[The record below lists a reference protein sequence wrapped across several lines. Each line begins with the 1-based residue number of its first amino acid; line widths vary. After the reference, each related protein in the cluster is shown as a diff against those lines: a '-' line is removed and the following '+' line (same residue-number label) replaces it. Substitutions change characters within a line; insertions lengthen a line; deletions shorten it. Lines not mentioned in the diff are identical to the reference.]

1 MAATAPSAPRR
12 RITRDTTSEARVSP
26 LELFFDLVFVFA
38 ITQVTA
44 FMADDP
50 TFAGLGR
57 GLVVLALI
65 WWAWSGYA
73 WLTNAVDPDAA
84 LARVVMFV
92 AMAAMLV
99 LALAVPEAF
108 GDEGATFALAY
119 FAVRIVHAWLF
130 WVAAEGDV
138 AWRRN
143 VGRLIV
149 TALVGPGLILL
160 ASLAFEGTTRDV
172 IWVVALV
179 LDYGIVLVAPPEGWH
194 VSPGHFAERFG
205 LIVIIA
211 LGESI
216 VALGVGAAEL
226 ELDLALVAAGALT
239 MVVVAALWWAYFDVV
254 AIVAERRFREAEGAE
269 QVLIARDSYALIH
282 LPMIAGIV
290 LFALGVKKATEHLS
304 GPLKDAPAVALCGGL
319 ALYALAHVAFRLRN
333 MGTLSPRRFV
343 VAGLS
348 LAVIPVAVTAP
359 ALVALALLAV
369 LWAGLIAYEALRFAE
384 ARHRLHAGESHRSG

>member
-1 MAATAPSAPRR
+1 MSTRR
-12 RITRDTTSEARVSP
+12 LTRDETAEAKVSP

-38 ITQVTA
+38 LTQVTQ
-44 FMADDP
+44 FMADQP

-57 GLVVLALI
+57 GMLVLALV

-108 GDEGATFALAY
+108 GDEGAVFALAY
-119 FAVRIVHAWLF
+119 FAVRAAHAWLF
-130 WVAAEGDV
+130 WVAAAGDL

-143 VGRLIV
+143 VLRLAITTV
-149 TALVGPGLILL
+149 VGPGLVLF
-160 ASLAFEGTTRDV
+160 ASLALDGTARDAV
-172 IWVVALV
+172 WILAVV

-205 LIVIIA
+205 LVIIIA

-216 VALGVGAAEL
+216 VALGVGAQDL
-226 ELDLALVAAGALT
+226 DLDLALVAAGALT
-239 MVVVAALWWAYFDVV
+239 MVIVAALWWAYFDVV
-254 AIVAERRFREAEGAE
+254 AIVAERRFREAQGAE

-290 LFALGVKKATEHLS
+290 LFALGVKKATEHL
-304 GPLKDAPAVALCGGL
+304 GDPLKDAAAVALCGGL
-319 ALYALAHVAFRLRN
+319 ALYALAHIAFRLRN

-348 LAVIPVAVTAP
+348 LAVIPIATNAA
-359 ALVALALLAV
+359 ALVSIALLAV

-384 ARHRLHAGESHRSG
+384 ARHRLHASA